1 MVATAA
7 SYGEISQ
14 SGHDHDPD
22 DGLSPSESL
31 SPALSLSPIPFLPAF
46 ESTFTPLSMD
56 SDFDATTM
64 MNLGGINRV
73 IAGSPQ
79 VHKPTAR
86 NPASSILDSR
96 ETRPI
101 LSGNT
106 PSPSSPGFSPSN
118 AVHPS
123 QQGIHAYGQ
132 DHAPDTRVTRA
143 GANFAP
149 NMSTGSSQN
158 VTGGQVLQQQA
169 GTWVGE
175 LSHPTPK
182 PIVRTASTKSVSLRH
197 PTPDLNPR
205 SASRASNIAQLEAT
219 AEKLSMTSSIDDA
232 IRELHDEQK
241 RADSRRSSILAAS
254 IASIPETDEPVLFP
268 LSKQISV
275 ASSIRET
282 NIAARYGGY
291 SPAGYVIA
299 PGSPMTAGGTRLR
312 SGSTGMAKSDA
323 DSGSLLSRHGPGKSS
338 VRSVRS
344 ITKPTLT
351 NIAEIE
357 PTALTAAAMDE
368 ADRLAEEPEEDEFS
382 RSLQG
387 QDADVTPIPNTYQD
401 ANVHEYWNG
410 PIAEAHHQDHNYTRP
425 STAAGSDGT
434 YEQAERAF
442 AEFDG
447 AHCAPDADLED
458 SVNFGPLFSSPVME
472 SPFIPSFEPDPVS
485 NKNEVDSSR
494 PVISRPIAP
503 PTVRPKSYMNPQ
515 TGETMLYYPARV
527 PLMLNLP
534 QRLSK
539 KPKTQAR
546 NDRKSQVLSAI
557 PNANRQSTASWMPEI
572 HPEPLLDPFGPAVDS
587 NPAGPSTSKEAQ
599 GHSSV
604 DTPDENR
611 FPTESHAQASEGDNR
626 MSRISMMNPG
636 KRRSQ
641 LPELSKLPPQLRAS
655 TYFELPPQVPAIQL
669 KDGSATNTLD
679 DILNAS
685 AKAPVSAFTDHAF
698 AGSLGPEVYGHDKK
712 RKSHMKSASTAELH
726 EPKTRNSI
734 FHIRKSSTLSRHSNS
749 QGERRGSGSIADNE
763 ERQHLASSIDGEP
776 VQKVVEEEQS
786 EESEDEPT
794 YNGPP
799 TTLLAELQMRKQQQ
813 KLRTRPAASAFPNG
827 MHSTLLDMDTVAE
840 VERKARKSKKINL
853 AWENPNGDQA
863 GDDEDEDTPL
873 GLLLATKGQ
882 STGLIDSIPGAP
894 RPLGLMERRDMEDNE
909 PLSVRRNRLQGR
921 EAGPIQRVSLAR
933 GLNIGPALRVP
944 SPQLRIVTP
953 EADEKEGETLG
964 DRMRRLKSQDDNN
977 PLPYHRPV
985 SSAFSAE
992 LLSQLGDAFKDEEAE
1007 AKDDNSKNK
1016 EKSGVQPTEEEET
1029 LGQRRRR
1036 LQAERE
1042 AREREMARVQL
1053 NGGRLSVSPQLTKRH
1068 SLADVLGRHGSK
1080 TVLSDPRVEAE
1091 RAKQEEAARYKEDQ
1105 KRKFSALR
1113 NQMPANL
1120 SAPNLVKPG
1129 GFMSG
1134 RFNDGSGGGFGQGRN
1149 TTMMTT
1155 GEFGSKSAVPNP
1167 ALNASAM
1174 GNAFRAGGAM
1184 SSYIPPMAM
1193 ATPYVA
1199 TTSPYGAVV
1208 PQPQPA
1214 GGQIANIERWRQGIS

>member
-7 SYGEISQ
+7 SYGEVSQ
-14 SGHDHDPD
+14 SDQDHDHDHDPN
-22 DGLSPSESL
+22 DGLSPSESF
-31 SPALSLSPIPFLPAF
+31 SPAFSSSPMPFLPAL
-46 ESTFTPLSMD
+46 ETTFTPLSMD
-56 SDFDATTM
+56 SDLDAATTM
-64 MNLGGINRV
+64 TFGGINRV
-73 IAGSPQ
+73 ITDSPQ
-79 VHKPTAR
+79 VQKPTAR
-86 NPASSILDSR
+86 TAASSILDLK
-96 ETRPI
+96 ETHATS
-101 LSGNT
+101 SGNT
-106 PSPSSPGFSPSN
+106 PSPSSSFSPSSAAN
-118 AVHPS
+118 SS
-123 QQGIHAYGQ
+123 QQGTHAHVH
-132 DHAPDTRVTRA
+132 DRASDTRATRV

-149 NMSTGSSQN
+149 NMSTGFGQN
-158 VTGGQVLQQQA
+158 TAGGHVPHQQA
-169 GTWVGE
+169 GTGVVE

-219 AEKLSMTSSIDDA
+219 AEILSMTSSIDDA

-282 NIAARYGGY
+282 NIAARHGGY
-291 SPAGYVIA
+291 SPAGYVMS
-299 PGSPMTAGGTRLR
+299 PGSPMTSGGTRLR
-312 SGSTGMAKSDA
+312 SGSTGMSKSDA

-368 ADRLAEEPEEDEFS
+368 ADRLAEEPEEDEIS
-382 RSLQG
+382 HSPQI
-387 QDADVTPIPNTYQD
+387 QDVDATPIPNAYQD
-401 ANVHEYWNG
+401 ASAHNYWDQPISEAHQQDYNYVHE
-410 PIAEAHHQDHNYTRP
+410 RP
-425 STAAGSDGT
+425 STSAGSDGT

-458 SVNFGPLFSSPVME
+458 SVTFGSLFASPVME

-485 NKNEVDSSR
+485 KENEVDSSR
-494 PVISRPIAP
+494 PLISRPIGP
-503 PTVRPKSYMNPQ
+503 PTVRPKSYLNPE
-515 TGETMLYYPARV
+515 TGENMLYYPARV

-534 QRLSK
+534 QKLSK

-546 NDRKSQVLSAI
+546 NDRKSQLLGAI
-557 PNANRQSTASWMPEI
+557 PNGNRQSTASWMPELR
-572 HPEPLLDPFGPAVDS
+572 PEPLLDPFGPAV
-587 NPAGPSTSKEAQ
+587 NPNPTEPSTSKV
-599 GHSSV
+599 SPV
-604 DTPDENR
+604 NTPDENHV
-611 FPTESHAQASEGDNR
+611 PTESHVQTSEGDNR
-626 MSRISMMNPG
+626 MSRLSMMNPS

-655 TYFELPPQVPAIQL
+655 AYFELPPQIPTIQL
-669 KDGSATNTLD
+669 KDGSATSTLD

-698 AGSLGPEVYGHDKK
+698 AGSLGSEVYGHEKK
-712 RKSHMKSASTAELH
+712 RKSHMKTASTAELH
-726 EPKTRNSI
+726 EPKNRSSI
-734 FHIRKSSTLSRHSNS
+734 FHIRKSSALSRHSNS
-749 QGERRGSGSIADNE
+749 QGEGRGSDSLDNNE
-763 ERQHLASSIDGEP
+763 ERQHLSSTIDGEP
-776 VQKVVEEEQS
+776 AQKAEEES
-786 EESEDEPT
+786 EESEESADEPT
-794 YNGPP
+794 YNGRP

-813 KLRTRPAASAFPNG
+813 KLRTRPAATAFPNG

-840 VERKARKSKKINL
+840 VERRARKSKKINL
-853 AWENPNGDQA
+853 AWEDPNGNQA
-863 GDDEDEDTPL
+863 ADDEDEDTPL

-882 STGLIDSIPGAP
+882 TTGLIDNIPGVP

-909 PLSVRRNRLQGR
+909 PLSVRRSRLQGR
-921 EAGPIQRVSLAR
+921 EAGPIQRMSLAR
-933 GLNIGPALRVP
+933 GLNIGPTLRVP

-953 EADEKEGETLG
+953 EADEREGETLG
-964 DRMRRLKSQDDNN
+964 DRMRRLKSRDDNN
-977 PLPYHRPV
+977 PLPHHRPV
-985 SSAFSAE
+985 SSSFSAE
-992 LLSQLGDAFKDEEAE
+992 LLSQLGDTFKDEEAE
-1007 AKDDNSKNK
+1007 GKDAGKNK
-1016 EKSGVQPTEEEET
+1016 EKSEVQPIEEEET

-1053 NGGRLSVSPQLTKRH
+1053 TGGRMSVSPQLTKRH

-1080 TVLSDPRVEAE
+1080 TVLSDPRADAE

-1105 KRKFSALR
+1105 KRKLSALR
-1113 NQMPANL
+1113 NQMPSNL

-1134 RFNDGSGGGFGQGRN
+1134 RFNDGSGGGFGQSRGSSS
-1149 TTMMTT
+1149 MVM
-1155 GEFGSKSAVPNP
+1155 GEFGGKSALPNP

-1184 SSYIPPMAM
+1184 SPFIPPM
-1193 ATPYVA
+1193 TNPY
-1199 TTSPYGAVV
+1199 SSNPYGAA
-1208 PQPQPA
+1208 PQPQAA
-1214 GGQIANIERWRQGIS
+1214 GQMANIERWRQGIS

>member
-1 MVATAA
+1 MVATTA

-14 SGHDHDPD
+14 SDHDHDPE

-31 SPALSLSPIPFLPAF
+31 SPALSLSPMPFLPAI
-46 ESTFTPLSMD
+46 ETTFTPLSMD
-56 SDFDATTM
+56 SDFDATTTM
-64 MNLGGINRV
+64 TLGGINRV
-73 IAGSPQ
+73 VTDSPQ
-79 VHKPTAR
+79 VQKPTAR
-86 NPASSILDSR
+86 TLASILDSR
-96 ETRPI
+96 EHE
-101 LSGNT
+101 
-106 PSPSSPGFSPSN
+106 PSSSGFSSN
-118 AVHPS
+118 SAVNPS
-123 QQGIHAYGQ
+123 QPGIHAHIP
-132 DHAPDTRVTRA
+132 DRATDTRATRA

-149 NMSTGSSQN
+149 NMNFSFSQN
-158 VTGGQVLQQQA
+158 AAGAQVPQQQA
-169 GTWVGE
+169 GTWLDE

-205 SASRASNIAQLEAT
+205 SVSRASNIAQLEAT

-268 LSKQISV
+268 LSKQISI
-275 ASSIRET
+275 ASSIRDT
-282 NIAARYGGY
+282 NIAARHGGY
-291 SPAGYVIA
+291 SPAGYVMS
-299 PGSPMTAGGTRLR
+299 PGSPMTSSGTRLR
-312 SGSTGMAKSDA
+312 SGSTGMTKSDA

-368 ADRLAEEPEEDEFS
+368 ADRLAEEPEEEEIS
-382 RSLQG
+382 HSLQM
-387 QDADVTPIPNTYQD
+387 QDADVTPVPNTYHD
-401 ANVHEYWNG
+401 ASAHEYWDQ
-410 PIAEAHHQDHNYTRP
+410 PIAEAHQQDHHNYAHERP
-425 STAAGSDGT
+425 SASPGSDGT

-458 SVNFGPLFSSPVME
+458 SVNFGSLFASPVME
-472 SPFIPSFEPDPVS
+472 SPFIPSFEPDPVP
-485 NKNEVDSSR
+485 KENEVDSSR
-494 PVISRPIAP
+494 PLISRPIAP
-503 PTVRPKSYMNPQ
+503 PTVRPKSYLNPQ

-539 KPKTQAR
+539 KLKTQAR
-546 NDRKSQVLSAI
+546 NDRKSQVLGTI
-557 PNANRQSTASWMPEI
+557 PNANRQSTASWMPEL
-572 HPEPLLDPFGPAVDS
+572 HPEPLLDPFGPAADS
-587 NPAGPSTSKEAQ
+587 NPMGPSTSKEPQ
-599 GHSSV
+599 DHSSV
-604 DTPDENR
+604 NTPDENR
-611 FPTESHAQASEGDNR
+611 IPADSHTQTNEGDNR
-626 MSRISMMNPG
+626 MSRLSMMNPN

-655 TYFELPPQVPAIQL
+655 AYFELPPQVPTIQL
-669 KDGSATNTLD
+669 RDGSATSTLD

-698 AGSLGPEVYGHDKK
+698 AGSLGSEVYGHDKK
-712 RKSHMKSASTAELH
+712 RKSHMKTVSTAELH
-726 EPKTRNSI
+726 EPKNRNSI
-734 FHIRKSSTLSRHSNS
+734 FHIRKSSTLSRHSNT
-749 QGERRGSGSIADNE
+749 QRERRGSGSIDNNE
-763 ERQHLASSIDGEP
+763 ERQHLSSSIDGEP
-776 VQKVVEEEQS
+776 VQKAEEES
-786 EESEDEPT
+786 EESEDEPN

-813 KLRTRPAASAFPNG
+813 KLRTRPVASAFPNG

-840 VERKARKSKKINL
+840 VERRARKSKKINL
-853 AWENPNGDQA
+853 AWEGPNLNQA
-863 GDDEDEDTPL
+863 EDEEDEDTPL
-873 GLLLATKGQ
+873 GLLLATKAQ
-882 STGLIDSIPGAP
+882 TTGLIDTIPGAP

-921 EAGPIQRVSLAR
+921 EAGPIQRMSVAR
-933 GLNIGPALRVP
+933 GLNIVPALRVP
-944 SPQLRIVTP
+944 SPELRIVTP
-953 EADEKEGETLG
+953 EADEREGETLG
-964 DRMRRLKSQDDNN
+964 DRMRRLKSLDDNN
-977 PLPYHRPV
+977 PLPHHRPV
-985 SSAFSAE
+985 SSSFSVE
-992 LLSQLGDAFKDEEAE
+992 LLSQLGDAFKDEATEV
-1007 AKDDNSKNK
+1007 KDAGKNK
-1016 EKSGVQPTEEEET
+1016 EKGGVQPTEEEET

-1053 NGGRLSVSPQLTKRH
+1053 NGGRPSVSPQLNKRH
-1068 SLADVLGRHGSK
+1068 SLADVLGNHGSK
-1080 TVLSDPRVEAE
+1080 AVLSDPRIDAE

-1105 KRKFSALR
+1105 KRKLSALR
-1113 NQMPANL
+1113 NQMPSNL

-1134 RFNDGSGGGFGQGRN
+1134 RFNDGSGGGYGESRGGS
-1149 TTMMTT
+1149 MIM
-1155 GEFGSKSAVPNP
+1155 GEFGGKSALPNP
-1167 ALNASAM
+1167 ALNSSAM

-1184 SSYIPPMAM
+1184 TSYVPPM
-1193 ATPYVA
+1193 TNPY
-1199 TTSPYGAVV
+1199 TNPYAAA
-1208 PQPQPA
+1208 PQPQAA
-1214 GGQIANIERWRQGIS
+1214 GQMANIERWRQGIL

>member
-1 MVATAA
+1 M
-7 SYGEISQ
+7 
-14 SGHDHDPD
+14 
-22 DGLSPSESL
+22 
-31 SPALSLSPIPFLPAF
+31 PFLPAL

-56 SDFDATTM
+56 SDLDATTTM
-64 MNLGGINRV
+64 TLGGINQV
-73 IAGSPQ
+73 ITGSPQ
-79 VHKPTAR
+79 LHKPIARTA
-86 NPASSILDSR
+86 ASSILGLKEHHPTSFGNA
-96 ETRPI
+96 P
-101 LSGNT
+101 LS
-106 PSPSSPGFSPSN
+106 SSLSFSSN
-118 AVHPS
+118 SAVNPS
-123 QQGIHAYGQ
+123 QQGIHAHVH
-132 DHAPDTRVTRA
+132 DRAPDTRATRV
-143 GANFAP
+143 GAP
-149 NMSTGSSQN
+149 NMSIGFSQN
-158 VTGGQVLQQQA
+158 VAGGQVPQQPT
-169 GTWVGE
+169 GTWVDE
-175 LSHPTPK
+175 LSHPMPK

-205 SASRASNIAQLEAT
+205 SVSRASNIAQLEAT
-219 AEKLSMTSSIDDA
+219 AEMLSMTSSIDDA

-268 LSKQISV
+268 LTKQISI

-282 NIAARYGGY
+282 NIAARHGGY
-291 SPAGYVIA
+291 SPAGYVMS
-299 PGSPMTAGGTRLR
+299 PGSPMTSGGTRLR
-312 SGSTGMAKSDA
+312 SGSTGMSKSDA

-368 ADRLAEEPEEDEFS
+368 ADRLAEEPEEDEIS
-382 RSLQG
+382 HSPQM
-387 QDADVTPIPNTYQD
+387 QDADVTPMPNTYYD
-401 ANVHEYWNG
+401 ASAHEYWDQ
-410 PIAEAHHQDHNYTRP
+410 PIAEAHQQDHNYAHERP
-425 STAAGSDGT
+425 PTAGSDGT

-458 SVNFGPLFSSPVME
+458 SLNFGSLFASPMME
-472 SPFIPSFEPDPVS
+472 SPFIPSFEPDPVPEP
-485 NKNEVDSSR
+485 NEVDSSR
-494 PVISRPIAP
+494 PLISRPIGP
-503 PTVRPKSYMNPQ
+503 PTVRPKSYLNPQ

-546 NDRKSQVLSAI
+546 SDRKSQVLGTI
-557 PNANRQSTASWMPEI
+557 LNANRQSIASWMPEL
-572 HPEPLLDPFGPAVDS
+572 HTEPPLDPFGSGVDS
-587 NPAGPSTSKEAQ
+587 NVMEPSTSKESQ
-599 GHSSV
+599 EHSPV
-604 DTPDENR
+604 NTPDENR
-611 FPTESHAQASEGDNR
+611 YPVESHAQTNEGDNR
-626 MSRISMMNPG
+626 MSRISMMNTN

-655 TYFELPPQVPAIQL
+655 AYFELPPQIPAIQL
-669 KDGSATNTLD
+669 KDGSATSTLD

-698 AGSLGPEVYGHDKK
+698 AGSLGSEVYGHDKK
-712 RKSHMKSASTAELH
+712 RKSHMKTASTAELH
-726 EPKTRNSI
+726 EPKNRGSI
-734 FHIRKSSTLSRHSNS
+734 FHIRKSSALSRHSNS
-749 QGERRGSGSIADNE
+749 QGEGRGAGSIDNNE
-763 ERQHLASSIDGEP
+763 ERQHLSSSIDGEP
-776 VQKVVEEEQS
+776 APKVEEQS

-799 TTLLAELQMRKQQQ
+799 TTLLAELQMRKRQQ
-813 KLRTRPAASAFPNG
+813 KLRTRPVASAFPNG

-840 VERKARKSKKINL
+840 VERRARKNKKINL
-853 AWENPNGDQA
+853 AWEGPNLNQA

-882 STGLIDSIPGAP
+882 STGLIDTIPGAP

-921 EAGPIQRVSLAR
+921 ESGPMQRMSVAR
-933 GLNIGPALRVP
+933 GLNIGPNLRAP

-953 EADEKEGETLG
+953 EGDEKEGETLG
-964 DRMRRLKSQDDNN
+964 ERMRRLKSLDDNN

-985 SSAFSAE
+985 SSAFSTE

-1007 AKDDNSKNK
+1007 VKVAGKNK
-1016 EKSGVQPTEEEET
+1016 EKNEVQPTEEEET

-1042 AREREMARVQL
+1042 AREREMARAQL
-1053 NGGRLSVSPQLTKRH
+1053 TGGRLSVSPQLTKRH

-1080 TVLSDPRVEAE
+1080 TVLSDPRIDAE
-1091 RAKQEEAARYKEDQ
+1091 RAKQEEAARYKEEQ
-1105 KRKFSALR
+1105 KRKLSALR
-1113 NQMPANL
+1113 NQMPSNL

-1134 RFNDGSGGGFGQGRN
+1134 RFNDGSGGGFGQGRES
-1149 TTMMTT
+1149 MML
-1155 GEFGSKSAVPNP
+1155 GEFGGKSAVPNP
-1167 ALNASAM
+1167 AVNASAM

-1184 SSYIPPMAM
+1184 SSYIPPL
-1193 ATPYVA
+1193 TNPY
-1199 TTSPYGAVV
+1199 TSPYGPA

-1214 GGQIANIERWRQGIS
+1214 GQMDNIERWRQGIS